1 VTAVT
6 AGYSLRRRLLAWL
19 LVPLV
24 AIGLIALIDTYREAV
39 RTADA
44 VSDRVLAGSALAI
57 AERVV
62 VAEDG
67 SLEVDIPY
75 VALEM
80 LTSAA
85 QDRVFYRVDG
95 PPGAFITGYET
106 LPTIAGQVEEN
117 PSFANATYRGDPI
130 RVAALARSASTG
142 VNSVPFVVTV
152 AETTIARSQLAN
164 AILMRSAVR
173 LAILIL
179 GAAVIVWF
187 AVTASLGPLYRLRD
201 AIAERN
207 PGDLQ
212 PIEQSAP
219 NEVKGLVE
227 SVNSFM
233 GRLGAAID
241 ALRHFTGNASH
252 QLRTPLTIIR
262 TQLALAARA
271 GSLDEARAAAKTGDE
286 AVAHAERVLAQLLL
300 LAKIDE
306 TASERM
312 KHLVPVDLT
321 QLAQSC
327 TADRIVAARAAG
339 IDLGFEGSR
348 PAMVRGEPLLLAEM
362 VGNLIE
368 NAIAY
373 AGSGAE
379 ITVRVL
385 ADDLVILEVEDN
397 GPGIPP
403 DQLSTVRQRF
413 GRGSGD
419 RKPGA
424 GLGLPIVEEIAALFG
439 ATLELLTPRSGRGL
453 LARVSFAPAAEDVTA

>member
-1 VTAVT
+1 VT
-6 AGYSLRRRLLAWL
+6 AGYSLRRRLLVWL

-24 AIGLIALIDTYREAV
+24 AIGLIALLDTHREAV

-95 PPGAFITGYET
+95 PPGTFITGYEN
-106 LPTIAGQVEEN
+106 LPTISGEVRGN
-117 PSFANATYRGDPI
+117 PSFADAAFRGDPI
-130 RVAALARSASTG
+130 RLAALSRSASTG
-142 VNSVPFVVTV
+142 VDSIPFVVTV

-164 AILMRSAVR
+164 TILLRSAVR

-179 GAAVIVWF
+179 GTAIIVWF

-207 PGDLQ
+207 PGDLH
-212 PIEQSAP
+212 PIEQPAP
-219 NEVKGLVE
+219 NEVKGLVDA
-227 SVNSFM
+227 VNSFM
-233 GRLGAAID
+233 GRLNAAIE
-241 ALRHFTGNASH
+241 ALRNFTGNASH

-262 TQLALAARA
+262 TQLALSVRA
-271 GSLDEARAAAKTGDE
+271 GSLGEARSAARIGDE

-306 TASERM
+306 TASERL
-312 KHLVPVDLT
+312 KDLVPVDLT

-339 IDLGFEGSR
+339 IDLGFGAE
-348 PAMVRGEPLLLAEM
+348 PAMIRGEPLLLAELI
-362 VGNLIE
+362 GNLIE
-368 NAIAY
+368 NAISY

-379 ITVRVL
+379 ITVRVV
-385 ADDLVILEVEDN
+385 AGEAVVLEVEDN

-403 DQLSTVRQRF
+403 DQIETVRQRF
-413 GRGSGD
+413 ARGSGGA
-419 RKPGA
+419 KPGA

-439 ATLELLTPRSGRGL
+439 ARLELMTSATGRGL
-453 LARVSFAPAAEDVTA
+453 LARVSFPPLSMS